1 MSQSHIRYSCRE
13 ISRFLDLLL
22 VWKLSATFNLSKDN
36 IWETPPDLF
45 EFGCNLFNFR
55 PEIDVCATAQ
65 DKKCEL
71 FIGEDSL
78 NKEWKRDFWMNPPY
92 QNVKDWIR
100 KAYFS
105 HIKYNVSG
113 LALLF
118 AKVDTKVWHEC
129 ILHGQAEVY
138 FIQGRI
144 KFFKNGA
151 ESKNPAP
158 YPSAFVFWRAK

>member
-1 MSQSHIRYSCRE
+1 MQ
-13 ISRFLDLLL
+13 
-22 VWKLSATFNLSKDN
+22 LS
-36 IWETPPDLF
+36 ITPK
-45 EFGCNLFNFR
+45 
-55 PEIDVCATAQ
+55 IDVCATNQ
-65 DKKCEL
+65 DKKCEF
-71 FIGEDSL
+71 FIGENSL
-78 NKEWKRDFWMNPPY
+78 DKIWHKNFFMNPPY
-92 QNVKDWIR
+92 SNVKDWIR

-118 AKVDTKVWHEC
+118 AKTDTKVWHEC

-144 KFFKNGA
+144 KFFKNGV

>member
-1 MSQSHIRYSCRE
+1 
-13 ISRFLDLLL
+13 

-45 EFGCNLFNFR
+45 EFGCNLFNFK
-55 PEIDVCATAQ
+55 PEVDLCATAK
-65 DKKCEL
+65 DTKCKVFFGLNEKYNHS
-71 FIGEDSL
+71 SL
-78 NKEWKRDFWMNPPY
+78 NPDCKWHRDGWLNPPY
-92 QNVKDWIR
+92 HNVKDWIR

-105 HIKYNVSG
+105 HIKYNVSI

-151 ESKNPAP
+151 VSKNPAP

>member
-1 MSQSHIRYSCRE
+1 
-13 ISRFLDLLL
+13 

-36 IWETPPDLF
+36 IWETPPDVF
-45 EFGCNLFNFR
+45 EFGCNLFNFT
-55 PEIDVCATAQ
+55 PKIDVCATNQ
-65 DKKCEL
+65 DKKCEF
-71 FIGEDSL
+71 FIGENSL
-78 NKEWKRDFWMNPPY
+78 DKIWHKNFFMNPPY
-92 QNVKDWIR
+92 SNVKDWIR

-118 AKVDTKVWHEC
+118 AKTDTKVWHEC

-144 KFFKNGA
+144 KFFKNGV

>member
-1 MSQSHIRYSCRE
+1 M
-13 ISRFLDLLL
+13 
-22 VWKLSATFNLSKDN
+22 WKLSATFNLSKDN
-36 IWETPPDLF
+36 
-45 EFGCNLFNFR
+45 LFNFT
-55 PEIDVCATAQ
+55 PKIDVCATNQ
-65 DKKCEL
+65 DKKCEF
-71 FIGEDSL
+71 FIGENSL
-78 NKEWKRDFWMNPPY
+78 DKIWHKNFFMNPPY
-92 QNVKDWIR
+92 SNVKDWIR

-118 AKVDTKVWHEC
+118 AKTDTKVWHEC

-144 KFFKNGA
+144 KFFKNGV

>member
-1 MSQSHIRYSCRE
+1 M
-13 ISRFLDLLL
+13 
-22 VWKLSATFNLSKDN
+22 WKLSATFNLSKDN
-36 IWETPPDLF
+36 LWETPPDLF

-65 DKKCEL
+65 DKKSEL

-92 QNVKDWIR
+92 SNVKDWIR

>member
-1 MSQSHIRYSCRE
+1 
-13 ISRFLDLLL
+13 LDLLL
-22 VWKLSATFNLSKDN
+22 VWELKKINQDFTVGGIDSRPTFNLSKDN
-36 IWETPPDLF
+36 IWETPPDVF
-45 EFGCNLFNFR
+45 EFGCNLYNFK

-78 NKEWKRDFWMNPPY
+78 NKEWNRDFWMNPPY
-92 QNVKDWIR
+92 SNVKDWIK

-118 AKVDTKVWHEC
+118 AKTDTKVWHEC

-144 KFFKNGA
+144 KFFKNGVV
-151 ESKNPAP
+151 SKNPAP

>member
-1 MSQSHIRYSCRE
+1 M
-13 ISRFLDLLL
+13 
-22 VWKLSATFNLSKDN
+22 WKLTATFNLSDDPA
-36 IWETPPDLF
+36 WETPPHIF
-45 EFGCNLFNFR
+45 KFGCELFNFH

-78 NKEWKRDFWMNPPY
+78 NKEWNRDFWINPPY
-92 QNVKDWIR
+92 QNVKEWIR
-100 KAYFS
+100 KAYYS
-105 HIKYNVSG
+105 HIKFNVSG

-118 AKVDTKVWHEC
+118 AKTDTHAFHNFIFHKS
-129 ILHGQAEVY
+129 EVH
-138 FIQGRI
+138 FLEGRI
-144 KFFKNGA
+144 KFFKNGI

>member
-1 MSQSHIRYSCRE
+1 MAQAS
-13 ISRFLDLLL
+13 
-22 VWKLSATFNLSKDN
+22 FNLSKDN

-45 EFGCNLFNFR
+45 EFGCDLYNFK
-55 PEIDVCATAQ
+55 PKIDVCATAQ

-71 FIGEDSL
+71 FYGLNEKWAMSSL
-78 NKEWKRDFWMNPPY
+78 NGDCHWDRDFWINPPY
-92 QNVKDWIR
+92 QNVKDWIK

-118 AKVDTKVWHEC
+118 SKTDTKIWHEC
-129 ILHGQAEVY
+129 ILGGKAEIY
-138 FIQGRI
+138 FIEGRV
-144 KFFKNGA
+144 KFFKDGK

>member
-1 MSQSHIRYSCRE
+1 MV
-13 ISRFLDLLL
+13 LL
-22 VWKLSATFNLSKDN
+22 WCKMTATFNLSKDN
-36 IWETPPDLF
+36 IWETPPHIF
-45 EFGCNLFNFR
+45 KFGCELFNFT

-118 AKVDTKVWHEC
+118 AKTETHAWHNF
-129 ILHGQAEVY
+129 IFHKAEVH
-138 FIQGRI
+138 FIEGRLH
-144 KFFKNGA
+144 FFKDGK
-151 ESKNPAP
+151 ESINPAP
-158 YPSAFVFWRAK
+158 YPSALVFWRAK

>member
-1 MSQSHIRYSCRE
+1 M
-13 ISRFLDLLL
+13 
-22 VWKLSATFNLSKDN
+22 WKLSATFNLSKDN

-45 EFGCNLFNFR
+45 EFGCELFNFR

-71 FIGEDSL
+71 FIKEDSL
-78 NKEWKRDFWMNPPY
+78 NKEWERDFWMNPPY
-92 QNVKDWIR
+92 SNVKDWIR

-118 AKVDTKVWHEC
+118 AKTDTHAWHNY
-129 ILHGQAEVY
+129 IFHKAEIH
-138 FIQGRI
+138 FIEGRLY
-144 KFFKNGA
+144 FFKDGK
-151 ESKNPAP
+151 ESFNPAP
-158 YPSAFVFWRAK
+158 FASALVFWRAK

>member
-1 MSQSHIRYSCRE
+1 MV
-13 ISRFLDLLL
+13 LLWCEL
-22 VWKLSATFNLSKDN
+22 TATFNLSNDP
-36 IWETPPDLF
+36 IWETPPHIF
-45 EFGCNLFNFR
+45 KFGCELFNFT

-65 DKKCEL
+65 DKKCEI
-71 FIGEDSL
+71 FYGENKKYNMSSL
-78 NKEWKRDFWMNPPY
+78 NQDCKWQRNFWMNPPY

-118 AKVDTKVWHEC
+118 AKTDTKVWHEC

-144 KFFKNGA
+144 KFFKNGV

-158 YPSAFVFWRAK
+158 YPSCFVYWRAR

>member
-1 MSQSHIRYSCRE
+1 
-13 ISRFLDLLL
+13 
-22 VWKLSATFNLSKDN
+22 LSATFNLSKDN
-36 IWETPPDLF
+36 EWETPPDLF
-45 EFGCNLFNFR
+45 EFGCKLFNFH

-78 NKEWKRDFWMNPPY
+78 NKEWRKPFFMNPPY
-92 QNVKDWIR
+92 QKVKDWIR

-118 AKVDTKVWHEC
+118 AKTDTKVWHEC
-129 ILHGQAEVY
+129 IFHKAEVH
-138 FIQGRI
+138 FLEGRI
-144 KFFKNGA
+144 KFFKNG
-151 ESKNPAP
+151 EVSKNSAP

>member
-1 MSQSHIRYSCRE
+1 
-13 ISRFLDLLL
+13 LDLLL

-45 EFGCNLFNFR
+45 EFGCELFNFR

-78 NKEWKRDFWMNPPY
+78 NKEWNRDFWMNPPY
-92 QNVKDWIR
+92 SNVKDWIR

-118 AKVDTKVWHEC
+118 AKVDTKVWHSC

>member
-1 MSQSHIRYSCRE
+1 
-13 ISRFLDLLL
+13 LDLLL

-36 IWETPPDLF
+36 IWETPPDVF
-45 EFGCNLFNFR
+45 EFGCNLFNFT
-55 PEIDVCATAQ
+55 PKIDVCATNQ
-65 DKKCEL
+65 DKKCEF
-71 FIGEDSL
+71 FIGENSL
-78 NKEWKRDFWMNPPY
+78 DKIWHKNFFMNPPY
-92 QNVKDWIR
+92 SNVKDWIR

-118 AKVDTKVWHEC
+118 AKTDTKVWHEC

-144 KFFKNGA
+144 KFFKNGV